1 MTGKYVHNTHL
12 VNTNMKKI
20 NENTKVTLTL
30 GQLKRLVKESRP
42 KDIEYDEEI
51 DMVDEPKKSNKD
63 EKQKSPTTDRAE
75 EIRAKIREIE
85 KERDSWIQQDD
96 EEYKRYQ
103 SFEDRAGWTTRAK
116 ANKIRD
122 GFFDRMNS
130 FRSFINDCNKR
141 LEALNKELKNLVKE
155 GTAPAVDPVA
165 AIEEDL
171 SDILDKIDAWRTDGS
186 MEHWQYSQLFD
197 LADDALAKLDEV
209 KKPEAVKE
217 DAPEAAS
224 SDDEGPADMDAQ
236 IADLFDMYR
245 ACKVEPKVCNA
256 IKADG
261 EKTNIFL
268 GRGNSVGG
276 IARALRDGRLLKV
289 IGFN

>member
-1 MTGKYVHNTHL
+1 
-12 VNTNMKKI
+12 MKKI
-20 NENTKVTLTL
+20 SENTKVTLTL

-42 KDIEYDEEI
+42 KDIEYDDEEI
-51 DMVDEPKKSNKD
+51 DVVDEPKKADKD
-63 EKQKSPTTDRAE
+63 GEQKSPTTDRAE

-85 KERDSWIQQDD
+85 KERDMWMQRDD
-96 EEYKRYQ
+96 EVYKRYQ

-141 LEALNKELKNLVKE
+141 LKALNKELKNLVKE
-155 GTAPAVDPVA
+155 G
-165 AIEEDL
+165 
-171 SDILDKIDAWRTDGS
+171 ID
-186 MEHWQYSQLFD
+186 
-197 LADDALAKLDEV
+197 DE
-209 KKPEAVKE
+209 
-217 DAPEAAS
+217 
-224 SDDEGPADMDAQ
+224 DDEGPADVDAA

-256 IKADG
+256 ITADG
-261 EKTNIFL
+261 KKTNIFL

>member
-1 MTGKYVHNTHL
+1 MTGKYVHNHHL
-12 VNTNMKKI
+12 RNTYMKKI
-20 NENTKVTLTL
+20 TENTKITLTL
-30 GQLKRLVKESRP
+30 KQLKNLVKEGKSWP
-42 KDIEYDEEI
+42 KDIEYDDEEI
-51 DMVDEPKKSNKD
+51 DVVDEPKKSDKD
-63 EKQKSPTTDRAE
+63 EEQKAPATDRAE
-75 EIRAKIREIE
+75 EIREKIKEIE
-85 KERDSWIQQDD
+85 KERDFWMQRDD

-122 GFFDRMNS
+122 DFFERMDS

-141 LEALNKELKNLVKE
+141 LETLNKELKNLVKE
-155 GTAPAVDPVA
+155 G
-165 AIEEDL
+165 
-171 SDILDKIDAWRTDGS
+171 ID
-186 MEHWQYSQLFD
+186 
-197 LADDALAKLDEV
+197 DE
-209 KKPEAVKE
+209 
-217 DAPEAAS
+217 
-224 SDDEGPADMDAQ
+224 DDEGPADVDTAVK
-236 IADLFDMYR
+236 DLFDMYR

-276 IARALRDGRLLKV
+276 IAKALRDGRLLKV